1 MTQKFGVVALIGAPN
16 AGKSTLLN
24 QIMGTKI
31 SIVCHK
37 VQTTRCRIAGI
48 FTEDKSQVVLLDTPG
63 IFKASTRF
71 ERAMVSAA
79 WDAAFEA
86 DEIIFIVDATRP
98 VEKTDAIH
106 ILRKLQKSEKKFIL
120 VLNKIDKVKK
130 EALLPIINQLS
141 ETGLVKQA
149 FMISALKNNYVDDL
163 VRYIKAEIPEGT
175 WLYPEDQL
183 ANISER
189 LLASEITREQ
199 VFHQVHEEL
208 PYLSAVQT
216 ELWEDFD
223 NGDVKIVQII
233 YVARQAHKGIILG
246 TQGQKIKM
254 ISERARKELKTILG
268 RTVHLYLHVKVDEKW
283 QDKPEHY
290 QDLGLNFG

>member
-1 MTQKFGVVALIGAPN
+1 MTHKFGVVALIGAPN

-24 QIMGTKI
+24 QIMGTKV

-48 FTEDKSQVVLLDTPG
+48 LTEDESQVVLLDTPG
-63 IFKASTRF
+63 IFKAKTRF
-71 ERAMVSAA
+71 ERAMVGAA
-79 WDAAFEA
+79 WEAAFEA

-98 VEKTDAIH
+98 VEKTDALP
-106 ILRKLQKSEKKFIL
+106 ILRKLQKAEKKFIL

-130 EALLPIINQLS
+130 EALLPVLHQLN

-149 FMISALKNNYVDDL
+149 FMVSALKNNYVDDL
-163 VRYIKAEIPEGT
+163 VKYIKSNVPQGE

-189 LLASEITREQ
+189 LLAAEITREQ
-199 VFHQVHEEL
+199 IFHQVHEEL

-246 TQGQKIKM
+246 NQGQKVKM
-254 ISERARKELKTILG
+254 ISERARKELEQILG
-268 RTVHLYLHVKVDEKW
+268 RSIHLYLHVKVDEKW
-283 QDKPEHY
+283 QEKPEHY
-290 QDLGLNFG
+290 QDLGLNFN

>member
-1 MTQKFGVVALIGAPN
+1 MTQKFGIVALIGAPN

-24 QIMGTKI
+24 QIMGTKV

-48 FTEDKSQVVLLDTPG
+48 FTEDDSQVVLLDTPG

-71 ERAMVSAA
+71 ERAMVAAA
-79 WDAAFEA
+79 WEAAFEA
-86 DEIIFIVDATRP
+86 DEVIFIVDASRP
-98 VEKTDAIH
+98 IEKTDAIH
-106 ILRKLQKSEKKFIL
+106 ILRKLQKVEKKFIL

-130 EALLPIINQLS
+130 EALLPLITQLS

-149 FMISALKNNYVDDL
+149 FMVSALKNSYVDDL
-163 VRYIKAEIPEGT
+163 VKHIKSEIPKGS

-189 LLASEITREQ
+189 LLAAEITREQ

-246 TQGQKIKM
+246 NQGQKVKM
-254 ISERARKELKTILG
+254 IGERARKELEKILD
-268 RTVHLYLHVKVDEKW
+268 RKVHLYLHVKVDEKW

>member
-1 MTQKFGVVALIGAPN
+1 MTQKFGVIALIGAPN

-24 QIMGTKI
+24 QIMGTKV

-48 FTEDKSQVVLLDTPG
+48 FTEDDSQVVLLDTPG

-71 ERAMVSAA
+71 ERAMVAAA
-79 WDAAFEA
+79 WEAAFEA
-86 DEIIFIVDATRP
+86 DEVIFIVDASRP
-98 VEKTDAIH
+98 IEKTDAIH
-106 ILRKLQKSEKKFIL
+106 ILRKLQKAEKKFIL

-130 EALLPIINQLS
+130 EALLPLITQLN

-149 FMISALKNNYVDDL
+149 FMVSALKNSYVDDL
-163 VRYIKAEIPEGT
+163 VKHIKSEIPQGA

-189 LLASEITREQ
+189 LLAAEITREQ

-216 ELWEDFD
+216 ELWEGFD

-246 TQGQKIKM
+246 NQGQKVKM
-254 ISERARKELKTILG
+254 ISERARKELEKILD
-268 RTVHLYLHVKVDEKW
+268 RKVHLYLHVKVDEKW